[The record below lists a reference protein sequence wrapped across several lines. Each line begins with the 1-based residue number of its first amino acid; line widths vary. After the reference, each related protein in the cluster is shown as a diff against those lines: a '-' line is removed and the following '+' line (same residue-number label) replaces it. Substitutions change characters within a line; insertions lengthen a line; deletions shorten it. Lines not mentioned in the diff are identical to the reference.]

1 MKPLRPSKA
10 VLADWAQELSE
21 RLERPCDRILA
32 EGLSAHDFSPCD
44 SVEIRQ
50 PSGMTIRFMFA
61 FAVVRPANKQA
72 AVFTEHDGYV
82 EFDLLEDTVVAEIS
96 ENLYRQA

>member
-1 MKPLRPSKA
+1 MKPLRPTKD

-50 PSGMTIRFMFA
+50 PSGMTIRFGYA
-61 FAVVRPANKQA
+61 FAMIRPALKQA
-72 AVFTEHDGYV
+72 VVFTEHDGYV
-82 EFDLLEDTVVAEIS
+82 EFDLSEDAVVAEIN
-96 ENLYRQA
+96 ERIYRQA